1 MSLIDK
7 KNLNYFSSV
16 EQFFL
21 SLKDSGLALSAADYH
36 LISQWESRGVPVR
49 LLCRAIENAYVEFI
63 KQSRKDTPVSLRV
76 LELPIEEEL
85 ESFSRS

>member
-7 KNLNYFSSV
+7 KNMNYFSSV

-36 LISQWESRGVPVR
+36 LISQWENRGVPVR
-49 LLCRAIENAYVEFI
+49 LLCRAIENAYMAFI
-63 KQSRKDTPVSLRV
+63 KQSSKDTAVSLRV
-76 LELPIEEEL
+76 LEPPIEDEIETL
-85 ESFSRS
+85 LRP